1 MYSDLGVTE
10 EAEMGGRVL
19 SGASEPGTSCSD
31 SLVPTR
37 AKKGFELQMQVCL
50 DLISVWG
57 GS

>member
-31 SLVPTR
+31 SLVPTW

-50 DLISVWG
+50 DLISV
-57 GS
+57 

>member
-19 SGASEPGTSCSD
+19 SGASELGTSCSER
-31 SLVPTR
+31 LVPTR

-50 DLISVWG
+50 DLISM
-57 GS
+57 